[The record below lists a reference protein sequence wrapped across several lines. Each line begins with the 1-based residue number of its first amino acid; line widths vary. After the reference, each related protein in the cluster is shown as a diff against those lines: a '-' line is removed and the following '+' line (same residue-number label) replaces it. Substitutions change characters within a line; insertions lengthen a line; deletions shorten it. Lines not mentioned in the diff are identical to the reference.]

1 MAALS
6 RLVAFLSLFGGPHSG
21 IRITQEAAARAHHN
35 GSDARLQVVPRII
48 HQIFHDWKNPGNE
61 KLPSDW
67 EDVRQTCLSL
77 NPGWDY
83 KLWTEPASR
92 EFLSREYPTFLKTYD
107 GYRYPVQRV
116 DALRYFLMLHYG
128 GIYLDLDNGCST
140 SLEPLLYYPLWTTDG
155 GRGTLSNNILGARPH
170 HPFWEQL
177 TQDLP
182 RCAINYILPYLTISY
197 ASGQWF
203 LTEVWEKYHAA
214 LPAASRQGDGDG
226 DPRSQH
232 RLYQVMMDMR
242 PGADP
247 WVFFTQGRGG
257 TWNNWDN
264 YIFAWLGNLSQSIPV
279 LMMLVLLPCALLSVL
294 HETQSRVEA

>member
-1 MAALS
+1 M
-6 RLVAFLSLFGGPHSG
+6 
-21 IRITQEAAARAHHN
+21 
-35 GSDARLQVVPRII
+35 
-48 HQIFHDWKNPGNE
+48 
-61 KLPSDW
+61 
-67 EDVRQTCLSL
+67 
-77 NPGWDY
+77 
-83 KLWTEPASR
+83 
-92 EFLSREYPTFLKTYD
+92 
-107 GYRYPVQRV
+107 
-116 DALRYFLMLHYG
+116 
-128 GIYLDLDNGCST
+128 
-140 SLEPLLYYPLWTTDG
+140 
-155 GRGTLSNNILGARPH
+155 
-170 HPFWEQL
+170 
-177 TQDLP
+177 P

-279 LMMLVLLPCALLSVL
+279 LMMLVLLPCALCMWRTKGWRRTRGYKRMLDGDGDADADAG
-294 HETQSRVEA
+294 H